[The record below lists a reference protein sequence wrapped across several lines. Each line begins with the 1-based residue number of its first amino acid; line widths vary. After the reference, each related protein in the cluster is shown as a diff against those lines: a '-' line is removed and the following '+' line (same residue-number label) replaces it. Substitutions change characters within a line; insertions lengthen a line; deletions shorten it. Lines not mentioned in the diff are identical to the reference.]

1 MWRVSLV
8 IRVLQEQREHKG
20 HLDPRGLPDLA
31 DLRVREARM
40 ERMGK
45 LARQVRGEIKE

>member
-1 MWRVSLV
+1 M
-8 IRVLQEQREHKG
+8 IRVLQEQKEHKG
-20 HLDPRGLPDLA
+20 RLDPRGLPDLA